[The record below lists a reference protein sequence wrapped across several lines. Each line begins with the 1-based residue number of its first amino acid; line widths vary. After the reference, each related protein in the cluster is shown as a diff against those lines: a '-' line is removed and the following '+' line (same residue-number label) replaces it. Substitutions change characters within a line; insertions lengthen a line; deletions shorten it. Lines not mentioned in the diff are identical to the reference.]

1 MKQIVKMLAG
11 VGLLVVGTMGA
22 AIAAPASSCVLDA
35 LGNIQCD
42 LYEEDAN
49 GNASEIGWVISLPK
63 SVAPGNVL
71 ILEPGGNIN
80 DQSTWSDMLMFTDQT
95 VQLVSDGCGSGVEG
109 DVSCFGA
116 PNPGA
121 VIFEDA
127 RGLAIWDVGNIYRV
141 HSDGDVPEPATA
153 LLLSLGLGGLGW
165 ARRRKAA

>member
-49 GNASEIGWVISLPK
+49 GDVSEIGWVISLPK
-63 SVAPGNVL
+63 SVTPGNVL
-71 ILEPGGNIN
+71 ILEPGGNIQDRN
-80 DQSTWSDMLMFTDQT
+80 TWSDMLLFTNQT
-95 VQLVSDGCGSGVEG
+95 VQLVSDGCGTGNVG
-109 DVSCFGA
+109 DLSCFGA
-116 PNPGA
+116 PNE

-127 RGLAIWDVGNIYRV
+127 QGLAVWDVGNVYRV